1 MGWCDFYEDNN
12 MTRVNLDSV
21 IEVLSKQARR
31 EQDLSLIERDNAY
44 LNHVMNW
51 VMLSGAVQFV
61 QMLKQKGAVL
71 ELDEQVVKELGFD
84 VAS

>member
-1 MGWCDFYEDNN
+1 MKKI
-12 MTRVNLDSV
+12 NLDSV
-21 IEVLSKQARR
+21 IDVLSKQARR

-51 VMLSGAVQFV
+51 VMLSGAVQFM
-61 QMLKQKGAVL
+61 QMLKQRGAVL
-71 ELDEQVVKELGFD
+71 ELDEAVAKELGFN

>member
-1 MGWCDFYEDNN
+1 MK
-12 MTRVNLDSV
+12 RVNLDSV

-51 VMLSGAVQFV
+51 VMLSGAVQFM
-61 QMLKQKGAVL
+61 QMLKQRGAVL
-71 ELDEQVVKELGFD
+71 ELDEEVAKELGFD

>member
-1 MGWCDFYEDNN
+1 

-21 IEVLSKQARR
+21 IDVLSKQARR

-61 QMLKQKGAVL
+61 QMLKQRGAVL
-71 ELDEQVVKELGFD
+71 ELDEEVAKELGFD

>member
-1 MGWCDFYEDNN
+1 

-21 IEVLSKQARR
+21 IDVLSKQARR

-44 LNHVMNW
+44 LNHVINW

-61 QMLKQKGAVL
+61 QMLKQRGAVL
-71 ELDEQVVKELGFD
+71 ELDEAVAKELGFD

>member
-1 MGWCDFYEDNN
+1 

-21 IEVLSKQARR
+21 IDVLSKQARR

-51 VMLSGAVQFV
+51 VMLSGAVQFM
-61 QMLKQKGAVL
+61 QMLKQRGAVL
-71 ELDEQVVKELGFD
+71 ELDEEVAKELGFD

>member
-1 MGWCDFYEDNN
+1 MKQ
-12 MTRVNLDSV
+12 VNLDSV
-21 IEVLSKQARR
+21 IDVLSKQARR

-44 LNHVMNW
+44 LNHVINW
-51 VMLSGAVQFV
+51 VMLSGAVQFM

-71 ELDEQVVKELGFD
+71 ELDEQVAKELGFD

>member
-1 MGWCDFYEDNN
+1 MK
-12 MTRVNLDSV
+12 RVNLDSV

-61 QMLKQKGAVL
+61 QMLKQRGATL
-71 ELDEQVVKELGFD
+71 ELDEAVAKELGFD

>member
-1 MGWCDFYEDNN
+1 

-21 IEVLSKQARR
+21 IDVLSKQARR

-71 ELDEQVVKELGFD
+71 ELDEAVAKELGFD

>member
-1 MGWCDFYEDNN
+1 MGWRDVYEDNN

-51 VMLSGAVQFV
+51 VMLSGAVQFM

-71 ELDEQVVKELGFD
+71 ELDEQVAKELGFD

>member
-1 MGWCDFYEDNN
+1 

-21 IEVLSKQARR
+21 IDVLSKQARR

-51 VMLSGAVQFV
+51 VMLSGAVQFI
-61 QMLKQKGAVL
+61 QLLKQRGAVL
-71 ELDEQVVKELGFD
+71 ELDEAVAKELGFD

>member
-1 MGWCDFYEDNN
+1 

-21 IEVLSKQARR
+21 IDVLSKQARR

-44 LNHVMNW
+44 LNHVINW
-51 VMLSGAVQFV
+51 VMLSGAVQFM

-71 ELDEQVVKELGFD
+71 ELDEAVARELGFD

>member
-1 MGWCDFYEDNN
+1 

-21 IEVLSKQARR
+21 IDVLSKQARR

-44 LNHVMNW
+44 LNHVINW
-51 VMLSGAVQFV
+51 IMLSGAVQFI
-61 QMLKQKGAVL
+61 QLLKQKGAVL
-71 ELDEQVVKELGFD
+71 ELDEAVAKELGFD

>member
-1 MGWCDFYEDNN
+1 

-21 IEVLSKQARR
+21 IDVLSKQARR

-61 QMLKQKGAVL
+61 QLLKQRGAVL
-71 ELDEQVVKELGFD
+71 ELDEAVAKELGFD

>member
-51 VMLSGAVQFV
+51 VMLSGAVQFM
-61 QMLKQKGAVL
+61 QMLKQRGAVL
-71 ELDEQVVKELGFD
+71 ELDEEVAKELGFD

>member
-1 MGWCDFYEDNN
+1 

-21 IEVLSKQARR
+21 IDVLSKQARR
-31 EQDLSLIERDNAY
+31 EQDLSLIERDGAY
-44 LNHVMNW
+44 LNHAINW

-61 QMLKQKGAVL
+61 QMLKQRGAVL
-71 ELDEQVVKELGFD
+71 ELDEQVAKELGFD

>member
-1 MGWCDFYEDNN
+1 MKK
-12 MTRVNLDSV
+12 VNLDSV

-44 LNHVMNW
+44 LNHVINW
-51 VMLSGAVQFV
+51 IMLSGAVQFV
-61 QMLKQKGAVL
+61 QLLKNKGAVL
-71 ELDEQVVKELGFD
+71 ELDEAVAKELGFD

>member
-1 MGWCDFYEDNN
+1 

-21 IEVLSKQARR
+21 IDVLSKQARR

-44 LNHVMNW
+44 LNHVINW
-51 VMLSGAVQFV
+51 VMLSGAVQFM

-71 ELDEQVVKELGFD
+71 ELDEQVAKELGFD

>member
-1 MGWCDFYEDNN
+1 

-21 IEVLSKQARR
+21 IDVLSKQARR

-71 ELDEQVVKELGFD
+71 ELDEQVAKELGFD

>member
-61 QMLKQKGAVL
+61 QMLKQRGAVL
-71 ELDEQVVKELGFD
+71 ELDEAVAKELGFD

>member
-1 MGWCDFYEDNN
+1 

-71 ELDEQVVKELGFD
+71 ELDEQVAKELGFD

>member
-1 MGWCDFYEDNN
+1 

-71 ELDEQVVKELGFD
+71 ELDEAVARELGFD

>member
-1 MGWCDFYEDNN
+1 

-21 IEVLSKQARR
+21 IDVLSKQARR

-44 LNHVMNW
+44 LNHVINW
-51 VMLSGAVQFV
+51 IMLSGAVQFV
-61 QMLKQKGAVL
+61 LLLKQKGAVL
-71 ELDEQVVKELGFD
+71 ELDEAVAKELGFD

>member
-1 MGWCDFYEDNN
+1 

-51 VMLSGAVQFV
+51 VMLSGAVQFI
-61 QMLKQKGAVL
+61 QLLKQKGAVL
-71 ELDEQVVKELGFD
+71 ELDEQVAKELGFD

>member
-1 MGWCDFYEDNN
+1 
-12 MTRVNLDSV
+12 
-21 IEVLSKQARR
+21 
-31 EQDLSLIERDNAY
+31 
-44 LNHVMNW
+44 MNW

-71 ELDEQVVKELGFD
+71 ELDEQVAKELGFD

>member
-1 MGWCDFYEDNN
+1 

-21 IEVLSKQARR
+21 IDVLSKQARR

-61 QMLKQKGAVL
+61 QMLKQRGAVL
-71 ELDEQVVKELGFD
+71 ELDEAVAKELGFD

>member
-1 MGWCDFYEDNN
+1 MEWCNVYEDNN

-61 QMLKQKGAVL
+61 QMLKQRGAVL
-71 ELDEQVVKELGFD
+71 ELDEQVAKELGFD

>member
-1 MGWCDFYEDNN
+1 MK
-12 MTRVNLDSV
+12 RVNLDSV

-61 QMLKQKGAVL
+61 QMLKQRGAVL
-71 ELDEQVVKELGFD
+71 ELDEEVAKELGFD

>member
-1 MGWCDFYEDNN
+1 

-21 IEVLSKQARR
+21 IDVLSKQARR
-31 EQDLSLIERDNAY
+31 EQDLSLIERDSAY

-51 VMLSGAVQFV
+51 VMLSGAVQFM
-61 QMLKQKGAVL
+61 QMLKQRGAVL
-71 ELDEQVVKELGFD
+71 ELDEEVAKELGFD

>member
-1 MGWCDFYEDNN
+1 

-21 IEVLSKQARR
+21 IDVLSKQARR

-44 LNHVMNW
+44 LNHVINW
-51 VMLSGAVQFV
+51 IMLSGAVQFM

-71 ELDEQVVKELGFD
+71 ELDEAVARELGFD

>member
-1 MGWCDFYEDNN
+1 

-21 IEVLSKQARR
+21 FDVLSKQARR
-31 EQDLSLIERDNAY
+31 EQDLSLIERDSAY

-51 VMLSGAVQFV
+51 VMLSGAVQFM
-61 QMLKQKGAVL
+61 QMLKQRGAVL
-71 ELDEQVVKELGFD
+71 ELDEEVAKELGFD

>member
-1 MGWCDFYEDNN
+1 MK
-12 MTRVNLDSV
+12 RVNLDSV

-61 QMLKQKGAVL
+61 QMLKQRGAVL
-71 ELDEQVVKELGFD
+71 ELDEAVAKELGFD

>member
-61 QMLKQKGAVL
+61 QMLKQRGATL
-71 ELDEQVVKELGFD
+71 ELDEAVAKELGFD